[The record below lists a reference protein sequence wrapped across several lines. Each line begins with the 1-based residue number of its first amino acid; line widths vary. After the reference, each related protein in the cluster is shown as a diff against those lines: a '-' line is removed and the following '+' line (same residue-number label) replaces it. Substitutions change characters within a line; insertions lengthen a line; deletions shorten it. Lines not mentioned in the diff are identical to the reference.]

1 MPSTDYQDSPLR
13 DTAADAD
20 RKAGYKSWKKKYRKM
35 RITFDHKM
43 HDSEELHRQEEKAS
57 ATIKRL
63 AIENDR
69 LLDTLAEVNSLIQIP
84 NEKRINVESEQ
95 PAEQPKEGS
104 MVYLSTL
111 EKEVPHLNYAV
122 AKEKNPDLVIDLSTV
137 DSESAPAAFLTP
149 DDVDDYIYEAD
160 LGLFDDA
167 REIPSLAPK
176 ANPAAH
182 PPTNPSLKNPTSVTN
197 WLRKH
202 APKIFLQDGEDV
214 HADDE
219 EKPKKPRAKAADKA
233 AGEKPAATKAKGKRA
248 SIAAAAAA
256 AAAKEGSADED
267 AEMAG
272 ASTPVGR
279 GAGKRKR
286 DDDPGYKPKSGTR
299 PTKKKRKSEGDITSS
314 GRKSKKEAAEAD
326 TPEGKEE

>member
-1 MPSTDYQDSPLR
+1 MPSTELHDSPVR
-13 DTAADAD
+13 DSAADAE

-35 RITFDHKM
+35 RITFDRKM

-69 LLDTLAEVNSLIQIP
+69 LLDTLAEVNSMIQLP
-84 NEKRINVESEQ
+84 GEKRIDLDLEQ
-95 PAEQPKEGS
+95 PTVQSKEGPL
-104 MVYLSTL
+104 VYLSTL
-111 EKEVPHLNYAV
+111 EKEVPHLTYAT
-122 AKEKNPDLVIDLSTV
+122 AKDKSPDLVADLTT
-137 DSESAPAAFLTP
+137 SESEPSPASFLTP
-149 DDVDDYIYEAD
+149 DDIDDYIYEVD
-160 LGLFDDA
+160 TSLFDDA
-167 REIPSLAPK
+167 REVPSLAPK

-214 HADDE
+214 HPDDE
-219 EKPKKPRAKAADKA
+219 QQPKKSRAKAADKDKVD
-233 AGEKPAATKAKGKRA
+233 KPATAKTKGKRA
-248 SIAAAAAA
+248 SLAA
-256 AAAKEGSADED
+256 AAAKEGSVDED

-286 DDDPGYKPKSGTR
+286 DDDPGYKPKSGAR
-299 PTKKKRKSEGDITSS
+299 PTKKKRKSEGEVTSS
-314 GRKSKKEAAEAD
+314 GRKSKKDTAEAV
-326 TPEGKEE
+326 TPSAKDD

>member
-1 MPSTDYQDSPLR
+1 
-13 DTAADAD
+13 
-20 RKAGYKSWKKKYRKM
+20 
-35 RITFDHKM
+35 
-43 HDSEELHRQEEKAS
+43 
-57 ATIKRL
+57 
-63 AIENDR
+63 
-69 LLDTLAEVNSLIQIP
+69 
-84 NEKRINVESEQ
+84 
-95 PAEQPKEGS
+95 

-111 EKEVPHLNYAV
+111 EKEVPHFNYAV
-122 AKEKNPDLVIDLSTV
+122 AKEKNPDLVIDLSTL
-137 DSESAPAAFLTP
+137 DSEPAPAAFLTP
-149 DDVDDYIYEAD
+149 DDIDDYIYEAD

-167 REIPSLAPK
+167 REIPTLAPK

-182 PPTNPSLKNPTSVTN
+182 PPTTPSLKNPTSVTN

-233 AGEKPAATKAKGKRA
+233 SGEKPAAAKAKGKRA

-256 AAAKEGSADED
+256 AKEGSAEED

-299 PTKKKRKSEGDITSS
+299 PTKKKRKSEGDVTAS

-326 TPEGKEE
+326 TPDGNDE